1 MKSEL
6 HRISRLRVLAFVA
19 SVGVLSAAGG
29 AARAE
34 SSLSGSWSGG
44 GAFTLSSGATEKA
57 RCRASYTKS
66 GGKRF
71 LMSATCATSSASVNQ
86 AATLVQTGANRY
98 AGSFYNA
105 EYGTGGSI
113 SVTVSG
119 SSQSIRLS
127 GAAGSGRFSLKK
139 R

>member
-1 MKSEL
+1 MKSKL
-6 HRISRLRVLAFVA
+6 PRVSRDGFLALAALVAVA
-19 SVGVLSAAGG
+19 SAVGGE
-29 AARAE
+29 ARAE

-44 GAFTLSSGATEKA
+44 GAFTLSSGAKEQA
-57 RCRASYTKS
+57 RCRANYTKA

-119 SSQSIRLS
+119 ASQSVRLS